1 MTDDQVTAS
10 LVRWIAAI
18 TGKTVIQSYQGGDA
32 PTLPYIMVNP
42 TGTAEVRKWAQ
53 EDVYTDT
60 GVPNSEGKNKILAT
74 PVVEVEF
81 RFSVHAYGPS
91 PTDAL
96 RPIRTAFHLTQM
108 NEPLMP
114 GLIPHEISQ
123 IRDVPDWINNR
134 WEPRAQMD
142 VFLRGLV
149 KDGFVIDT
157 IEAYSF
163 EFIRS

>member
-1 MTDDQVTAS
+1 MTDAQVTVA
-10 LVRWIAAI
+10 LVHWIASI
-18 TGKTVIQSYQGGDA
+18 TGKTVIQSYQGGDDPA
-32 PTLPYIMVNP
+32 LPYIMVNP
-42 TGTAEVRKWAQ
+42 TGVAEVRKWAQ

-60 GVPNSEGKNKILAT
+60 GVPNGEGKTKILAT
-74 PVVEVEF
+74 PVIEVEF
-81 RFSVHAYGPS
+81 RFSVHSYGPS
-91 PTDAL
+91 PTDVL

-157 IEAYSF
+157 IEEYSF
-163 EFIRS
+163 EFIRG

>member
-1 MTDDQVTAS
+1 MTDDEVHSS
-10 LVRWIAAI
+10 LVRWISAV
-18 TGKTVIQSYQGGDA
+18 TGKTVIKAYQGGDDPA
-32 PTLPYIMVNP
+32 LPYIMVNR

-53 EDVYTDT
+53 EDIYTELDT
-60 GVPNSEGKNKILAT
+60 ENSEGKLEILAV
-74 PVVEVEF
+74 PVLEIEF
-81 RFSVHAYGPS
+81 RFSVHSYGPS

-157 IEAYSF
+157 IEEYSF
-163 EFIRS
+163 EFIRG

>member
-1 MTDDQVTAS
+1 MTDDQVTSA

-18 TGKTVIQSYQGGDA
+18 TGKTVIKSHQGGDDPA
-32 PTLPYIMVNP
+32 LPYIMVNR
-42 TGTAEVRKWAQ
+42 TGTAEVRKWSQ
-53 EDVYTDT
+53 ETFYTELESE
-60 GVPNSEGKNKILAT
+60 NSAGLKEIKAA

-81 RFSVHAYGPS
+81 RFSVHAYGAS

-96 RPIRTAFHLTQM
+96 RPIRTAFHLNQM

-123 IRDVPDWINNR
+123 IRDVPDWINNH

-157 IEAYSF
+157 IEEYSF
-163 EFIRS
+163 DFIRG

>member
-1 MTDDQVTAS
+1 MTDDEVHSA

-18 TGKTVIQSYQGGDA
+18 TDKKVIKAHQGGKDPA
-32 PTLPYIMVNP
+32 LPYIMVNM

-53 EDVYTDT
+53 EDKYIDT
-60 GVPNSEGKNKILAT
+60 GIPNSADKNEILAI
-74 PVVEVEF
+74 PVVEVEW
-81 RFSVHAYGPS
+81 RFSVHSYGAS
-91 PTDAL
+91 PTGAL
-96 RPIRTAFHLTQM
+96 RPIRTAFHLAQL

-157 IEAYSF
+157 IEEYSF
-163 EFIRS
+163 DFIRG